1 MRAASIWWRLLRC
14 WKKPRMTVQ
23 YSVRDAYEQFS
34 SLRSPTR
41 PTRSGFR
48 TCLNGSMKPLS
59 AFSAS
64 A

>member
-1 MRAASIWWRLLRC
+1 
-14 WKKPRMTVQ
+14 MTVQ
-23 YSVRDAYEQFS
+23 YSVRDVYEQFS